1 MDIKVKREI
10 KRLLD
15 QETIVLFR
23 NIKLYVRTA
32 IPGYYA
38 SVGNNLQGEEIVY
51 NFTKFSTL
59 VSWLDAREVHSIR
72 IIGYN
77 QRGQGEI
84 KWPQNGIWKD

>member
-15 QETIVLFR
+15 QETIVYFR
-23 NIKLYVRTA
+23 DIKLFVKSA

-38 SVGNNLQGEEIVY
+38 SVGNNLQGEEIAY
-51 NFTKFSTL
+51 NFLKFSTL
-59 VSWLDAREVHSIR
+59 VSWLDAREIHSIK

-77 QRGQGEI
+77 P
-84 KWPQNGIWKD
+84 K